1 MNIDIDI
8 VIFIGFLIVNLVI
21 GLAHSGKIKTIGE
34 YALGGRN
41 FTTTALV
48 STIVATW
55 VSGSMFF
62 IDLSNTYSDGL
73 YYLIPS
79 VCMSLSLVIT
89 AYFLIPRMGEFL
101 GNLSVAEAMGSIY
114 GKEVRLLTAICGI
127 LGTIGGIAVQFKVFG
142 NIFNYFLGIDPT
154 YSIFLA
160 SSIVIL
166 YSSLGGI
173 KAVTYTDIMQFVTFG
188 FVIPLI
194 GIILWNHIGNTN
206 ISFSATN
213 DPNFDYKK
221 VLDFTSIKFWE
232 MIPLILYFAMPTID
246 SMDFQRISMGRNIIQ
261 VKKAWLIAAGLLIV
275 VTLLLAWIPFLVK
288 NIDPNL
294 QADQVVNYVAANFT
308 STGLKGLVI
317 IGIASMAM
325 STADSRI
332 NAASVL
338 FANDIGK
345 VFDIKINELI
355 LSKLFSLTLGIFA
368 IYLALSKTD
377 LLKMVMSSAGFYMA
391 AVTVP
396 LLLAIF
402 GFRSTKKPV
411 LIAMTAG
418 FFVVL
423 VGNCFEIDADVI
435 IIGMAVNLVTFVG
448 SHYLLKQPGG
458 WIGIKDREYLDYTKK
473 TRKRKRTAFL
483 NSIWNFNLIKFCK
496 KTAPKNELNYMYLGI
511 YFIMYGFTTMYST
524 QTALLKE
531 EGGVI
536 LTIYQIMMVTGVITA
551 MYPIWPPRI
560 KYEIIMQLA
569 WNVIIFYMLIFF
581 SSFFVMVSNFG
592 QLQFAVFALNILIV
606 TILTGW
612 KLGISMVMVGFYLSS
627 MFYKSYAEIE
637 SLDFTIGS
645 PQFIFV
651 YTVLFAGAA
660 LLIFFK
666 PRQEMQ
672 ELVEEQNQHLSGR
685 VGT

>member
-1 MNIDIDI
+1 M
-8 VIFIGFLIVNLVI
+8 
-21 GLAHSGKIKTIGE
+21 
-34 YALGGRN
+34 
-41 FTTTALV
+41 
-48 STIVATW
+48 
-55 VSGSMFF
+55 
-62 IDLSNTYSDGL
+62 
-73 YYLIPS
+73 P
-79 VCMSLSLVIT
+79 
-89 AYFLIPRMGEFL
+89 
-101 GNLSVAEAMGSIY
+101 NLSVAEAMGSIY

-377 LLKMVMSSAGFYMA
+377 LLKRELKY
-391 AVTVP
+391 
-396 LLLAIF
+396 
-402 GFRSTKKPV
+402 
-411 LIAMTAG
+411 
-418 FFVVL
+418 FV
-423 VGNCFEIDADVI
+423 
-435 IIGMAVNLVTFVG
+435 
-448 SHYLLKQPGG
+448 
-458 WIGIKDREYLDYTKK
+458 
-473 TRKRKRTAFL
+473 
-483 NSIWNFNLIKFCK
+483 
-496 KTAPKNELNYMYLGI
+496 EL
-511 YFIMYGFTTMYST
+511 SC
-524 QTALLKE
+524 
-531 EGGVI
+531 
-536 LTIYQIMMVTGVITA
+536 
-551 MYPIWPPRI
+551 
-560 KYEIIMQLA
+560 
-569 WNVIIFYMLIFF
+569 
-581 SSFFVMVSNFG
+581 
-592 QLQFAVFALNILIV
+592 
-606 TILTGW
+606 
-612 KLGISMVMVGFYLSS
+612 
-627 MFYKSYAEIE
+627 
-637 SLDFTIGS
+637 
-645 PQFIFV
+645 
-651 YTVLFAGAA
+651 
-660 LLIFFK
+660 
-666 PRQEMQ
+666 
-672 ELVEEQNQHLSGR
+672 
-685 VGT
+685 